1 MTSTTIQHSGFRA
14 SARLSLAA
22 LALATLSVWAL
33 PAMAQPMGG
42 MQGGPGLHGDMHGG
56 PHGMRGGMAG
66 GRQGGMGHMSERVLN
81 DVKATPEQRAQIK
94 QIMESARKD
103 LQAQREGGRA
113 LREEGMRLFSQANVD
128 ANAVEALRQRRLAQH
143 DQASKRMTQ
152 AMLEA
157 SRVLTPEQRQQ
168 LAQRMQQRQQMMQRH
183 RQER

>member
-22 LALATLSVWAL
+22 LALATLSVFAL

-42 MQGGPGLHGDMHGG
+42 MQGGPGMHGDMHGG
-56 PHGMRGGMAG
+56 PHGMRGGM
-66 GRQGGMGHMSERVLN
+66 GHMPERLLN
-81 DVKATPEQRAQIK
+81 DVKATPEQRTQIK
-94 QIMESARKD
+94 QIMDAAHKD
-103 LQAQREGGRA
+103 LQAQREAGRA
-113 LREEGMRLFSQANVD
+113 LREEGMRLFTQANVD
-128 ANAVEALRQRRLAQH
+128 ANAVEALRQKRLAQH

-152 AMLEA
+152 AMLDA

-183 RQER
+183 RQERQALGERKS